1 MAKILFVL
9 PAGGYSGGANSVV
22 QETKGLL
29 RLGEQTYIA
38 VDSKNINS
46 FRSCYSTQFDILN
59 RLIEFDNYSVLE
71 KHLEKFDI
79 VIATISTQ
87 ASNLFKCVNGFNLK
101 RKRNIRI
108 AYYIQD
114 YEPLFFA
121 KDTLLWQQACKSY
134 DNVVGVKYFAKTNWI
149 CRAVEKNHGVQV
161 KRVLPS
167 IDHDCYLPA
176 TNAPDKITIA
186 AMIRPGTPRRA
197 PRRTVRILAL
207 LAEKYKS
214 QIKINIFGCDKEELL
229 DYGIVLH
236 GAITN
241 HGRLTREQVAQI
253 LRESSLFLDLSD
265 YQAFGRTGMEAMA
278 CGAVPVMPIFGGAP
292 EFVTHGQNG
301 YLVDTRYDSIILDTV
316 AQYSELP
323 EKRREMMR
331 ASVLETAAEYSVHR
345 AAVSMRNVLLNDWS

>member
-29 RLGEQTYIA
+29 RIGEQASIA

-46 FRSCYSTQFDILN
+46 FRRCYSTQFDVLD
-59 RLIEFDNYSVLE
+59 RLVAFDNYSVLE
-71 KHLEKFDI
+71 KHLDKFDI

-87 ASNLFKCVNGFNLK
+87 ASNLFKCVNDFNLK
-101 RKRNIRI
+101 RKKNIRL

-121 KDTLLWQQACKSY
+121 KDTPIWQQACKSY
-134 DNVVGVKYFAKTNWI
+134 DHAVGVTCFAKTDWI

-176 TNAPDKITIA
+176 AKSPDKIMIS

-197 PRRTVRILAL
+197 PRRTARILAL
-207 LAEKYKS
+207 LAEKYKG
-214 QIKINIFGCDKEELL
+214 QIKINVFGCDKEELL
-229 DYGIVLH
+229 DYGIVFH
-236 GAITN
+236 SAITN

-278 CGAVPVMPIFGGAP
+278 CGVVPVMPIFGGAP

-316 AQYSELP
+316 GQYIELP

-331 ASVLETAAEYSVHR
+331 SSVLETAAEYSVHR
-345 AAVSMRNVLLNDWS
+345 AAVSMRNVLLSD